1 MGAEMKA
8 TLKKGNRNGPQI
20 VSLETEFFF
29 LTIEKKEKKECFSE
43 SENAL
48 V

>member
-8 TLKKGNRNGPQI
+8 TLKKGNRNEPQI
-20 VSLETEFFF
+20 VSLETFFF
-29 LTIEKKEKKECFSE
+29 STIEKKEKKECFSE